1 MATQSSHDR
10 AQLPDPLTRIEAAR
24 REVGHTEVRRSV
36 ARLLVG
42 VFLILI
48 VGAPVAQLIVDPG
61 FYTTARAA
69 FRGAQAPTGQA
80 EPRSALQGLFD
91 RNRSLLASIDRFD
104 DLIADNSLVV
114 TVIRS
119 PVQYLLTT
127 HLGTGT
133 EQVYQG
139 TEEWLFY
146 APDVAYVT
154 GNGFLAP
161 AQLARRA
168 TSGDTLVAAA
178 QPDPRPIIFDLHQ
191 QLARRGINL
200 IIMPTPVKPGVHP
213 ERLTGRA
220 RGGAAI
226 ARNPSY
232 GSFVE
237 ELTRQGVLVFDVAAE
252 LEEMKRATTEPL
264 YLATDTH
271 WRPETVELVAE
282 RLASFINQH
291 TDLPGRPPTLYR
303 TSQIVV
309 TNSGDTTRLLD
320 LPAAQT
326 AYPAETVALRQIASP
341 DGVVWRA
348 DQDADVLLLGD
359 SFANVFSVDE
369 MGWGNAAGLAEQL
382 SFALQRPVDRIARN
396 DNGAYASR
404 EVLATELGRGRDRLA
419 GKRLVVLQFAN
430 RELGQGDWRVVDPT
444 LTAPPDLA
452 SFVNPRP
459 SLQLE
464 VRGVVAEIGPVPRS
478 RSVPYRDHIVG
489 VHLTAIT
496 AETGAPPV
504 DGTEAL
510 VYLWSMQD
518 DELTPVADFRAG
530 DLIHL
535 RLEPWA
541 SVADDLD
548 GINRGEVGN
557 LSVRFAEPW
566 WGQLVEDAP

>member
-1 MATQSSHDR
+1 
-10 AQLPDPLTRIEAAR
+10 
-24 REVGHTEVRRSV
+24 
-36 ARLLVG
+36 
-42 VFLILI
+42 
-48 VGAPVAQLIVDPG
+48 
-61 FYTTARAA
+61 
-69 FRGAQAPTGQA
+69 
-80 EPRSALQGLFD
+80 
-91 RNRSLLASIDRFD
+91 
-104 DLIADNSLVV
+104 
-114 TVIRS
+114 
-119 PVQYLLTT
+119 
-127 HLGTGT
+127 
-133 EQVYQG
+133 
-139 TEEWLFY
+139 
-146 APDVAYVT
+146 
-154 GNGFLAP
+154 
-161 AQLARRA
+161 
-168 TSGDTLVAAA
+168 
-178 QPDPRPIIFDLHQ
+178 
-191 QLARRGINL
+191 
-200 IIMPTPVKPGVHP
+200 MPTPVKPGVHP

-282 RLASFINQH
+282 RLASFIDQH

-326 AYPAETVALRQIASP
+326 AYPAETVTLRQIASP
-341 DGVVWRA
+341 DGVVWLA

-478 RSVPYRDHIVG
+478 RSVPYKDHIVG

-496 AETGAPPV
+496 AETGGPPV

-541 SVADDLD
+541 SVADYLD

>member
-48 VGAPVAQLIVDPG
+48 VSAPVAQLIVDPG

-69 FRGAQAPTGQA
+69 FRGAQVPTGQA

-91 RNRSLLASIDRFD
+91 RNWSLLASIDRFD

-127 HLGTGT
+127 RLGTGT

-154 GNGFLAP
+154 GNGFLTP

-178 QPDPRPIIFDLHQ
+178 QPDPRPVIFDLHQ

-282 RLASFINQH
+282 RLASFIDQH

-326 AYPAETVALRQIASP
+326 AYPAETVTLRQIASP

-478 RSVPYRDHIVG
+478 RSVPYKDHIVG

-496 AETGAPPV
+496 AETGGQPV

>member
-36 ARLLVG
+36 ARLLV
-42 VFLILI
+42 VAFLMLI
-48 VGAPVAQLIVDPG
+48 VAAPVAQLIMDPG
-61 FYTTARAA
+61 FFTTARVA
-69 FRGAQAPTGQA
+69 FRGAQAPAGQV
-80 EPRSALQGLFD
+80 EPRSALQALFD

-104 DLIADNSLVV
+104 DLIADDSLVA
-114 TVIRS
+114 TVIRP

-127 HLGTGT
+127 LLGTGT
-133 EQVYQG
+133 EQVHQG
-139 TEEWLFY
+139 TEEWLFFG
-146 APDVAYVT
+146 PDVAYVT
-154 GNGFLAP
+154 GNGFLTP

-168 TSGDTLVAAA
+168 TSGNTLVAAA
-178 QPDPRPIIFDLHQ
+178 QPDPRPVIFDLHQ
-191 QLARRGINL
+191 QLARRGIDL
-200 IIMPTPVKPGVHP
+200 IVMPTPVKPGVHP
-213 ERLTGRA
+213 ERLTGRT

-232 GSFVE
+232 RSFVE
-237 ELTRQGVLVFDVAAE
+237 ELTGQGVLVFDVAVE
-252 LEEMKRATTEPL
+252 LEEMKRATAEPL
-264 YLATDTH
+264 YFATDTH
-271 WRPETVELVAE
+271 WRPKTVELVAE
-282 RLASFINQH
+282 RLASFIDQH
-291 TDLPGRPPTLYR
+291 TDLPGRPPTLYW

-309 TNSGDTTRLLD
+309 TSSGDTTRLLD

-326 AYPAETVALRQIASP
+326 AYPAETVTLRQIASP

-348 DQDADVLLLGD
+348 DRDADVLLLGD
-359 SFANVFSVDE
+359 SFTNVFSVDE

-396 DNGAYASR
+396 DNGAHASR
-404 EVLATELGRGRDRLA
+404 EALATELGRGRDRLA

-430 RELGQGDWRVVDPT
+430 RELGQGDWRVVDLT

-452 SFVNPRP
+452 SFVSPQP
-459 SLQLE
+459 GLQLE
-464 VRGVVAEIGPVPRS
+464 VRGVVAEIGPVPRP
-478 RSVPYRDHIVG
+478 RLVPYRDHIVG
-489 VHLTAIT
+489 VHLTKIR
-496 AETGAPPV
+496 AETTGPPV

-518 DELTPVADFRAG
+518 DELTPVADFGAG
-530 DLIHL
+530 DPIHL

>member
-48 VGAPVAQLIVDPG
+48 VSAPVAQLIVDPG

-69 FRGAQAPTGQA
+69 FRGAQVPTGQA

-91 RNRSLLASIDRFD
+91 RNWSLLASIDRFD

-127 HLGTGT
+127 RLGTGT

-178 QPDPRPIIFDLHQ
+178 QPDPRPVIFDLHQ

-282 RLASFINQH
+282 RLASFIDQH

-326 AYPAETVALRQIASP
+326 AYPAETVTLRQIASP

-478 RSVPYRDHIVG
+478 RSVPYKDHIVG

-496 AETGAPPV
+496 AETGGPPV

>member
-36 ARLLVG
+36 ARLLVV
-42 VFLILI
+42 VFLMLI
-48 VGAPVAQLIVDPG
+48 VAAPVAQLIVNPG
-61 FYTTARAA
+61 FFTTARAA
-69 FRGAQAPTGQA
+69 YRGAQTPPGQA
-80 EPRSALQGLFD
+80 QPRSALQALFD
-91 RNRSLLASIDRFD
+91 RNVSLLASIDRFD
-104 DLIADNSLVV
+104 DLIADDSLMVR
-114 TVIRS
+114 VIRP

-127 HLGTGT
+127 LLGTGT
-133 EQVYQG
+133 EQVHQG
-139 TEEWLFY
+139 AEEWLFF

-154 GNGFLAP
+154 GNGFLTP

-178 QPDPRPIIFDLHQ
+178 QPDPRPVIFDLHR
-191 QLARRGINL
+191 QLARRGIDL
-200 IIMPTPVKPGVHP
+200 IVMPTPVKPSVHP
-213 ERLTGRA
+213 ERLTGQA
-220 RGGAAI
+220 RGSAVI

-232 GSFVE
+232 RSFVD
-237 ELTRQGVLVFDVAAE
+237 ELTGQGVLVFDVSAE
-252 LEEMKRATTEPL
+252 LEKMKRATADPL

-282 RLASFINQH
+282 RLASFIDQH
-291 TDLPGRPPTLYR
+291 TDLPGRSPTLYQA
-303 TSQIVV
+303 SQIVV

-326 AYPAETVALRQIASP
+326 AYPAETVTLRQIASP

-348 DQDADVLLLGD
+348 DRDADVLLLGD

-396 DNGAYASR
+396 DNGAHASR
-404 EVLATELGRGRDRLA
+404 EALATELGRGRDRLA

-430 RELGQGDWRVVDPT
+430 RELGQGDWRVVDLT

-452 SFVNPRP
+452 SFVSPQP
-459 SLQLE
+459 GLQLQ
-464 VRGVVAEIGPVPRS
+464 VRGVVAEIGPVPRP

-489 VHLTAIT
+489 VHLTEIT
-496 AETGAPPV
+496 AETTGPPV

-518 DELTPVADFRAG
+518 NELTPVADFRAG
-530 DLIHL
+530 DPIHL
-535 RLEPWA
+535 RLKPWA

>member
-48 VGAPVAQLIVDPG
+48 VSAPVAQLIVDPG

-69 FRGAQAPTGQA
+69 FRGAQVPTGQA

-91 RNRSLLASIDRFD
+91 RNWSLLASIDRFD

-127 HLGTGT
+127 RLGTGT

-178 QPDPRPIIFDLHQ
+178 QPDPRPVIFDLHQ

-282 RLASFINQH
+282 RLASFIDQH

-303 TSQIVV
+303 TRQIVV

-326 AYPAETVALRQIASP
+326 AYPAETVTLRQIASP

-478 RSVPYRDHIVG
+478 RSVPYKDHIVG

-496 AETGAPPV
+496 AETGGPPV